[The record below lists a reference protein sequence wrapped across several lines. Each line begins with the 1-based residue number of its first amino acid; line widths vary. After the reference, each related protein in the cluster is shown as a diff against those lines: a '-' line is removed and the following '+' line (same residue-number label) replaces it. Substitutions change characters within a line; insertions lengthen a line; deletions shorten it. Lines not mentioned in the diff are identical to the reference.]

1 MFRKAILI
9 IHGFG
14 GGVYDEE
21 YLSTELEFINGYD
34 VFTFTLPGHD
44 TMPGKYTRADWIRC
58 SSQHLENLINH
69 GYKTIYVIGHS
80 MGGVI
85 ATYLASKYK
94 EVKKLVLA
102 APAFHYLKFK
112 DNKPDIIKSLKFSP
126 EVIKEYKA
134 DVILNRM
141 FLLPKHALR
150 EFMNLI
156 SENYDTPKS
165 VKVPTLIIIGSKD
178 NIVPFSS
185 AKYVYENLLSKK
197 KELLLVKGINHDI
210 FRSERKEEVT
220 SEIIE
225 FLSKGVNTEVKR
237 EI

>member
-1 MFRKAILI
+1 MRKAILI
-9 IHGFG
+9 VHGFG

-21 YLSTELEFINGYD
+21 YLFFELQFVKGYD
-34 VFTFTLPGHD
+34 VFNYTLPGHD
-44 TMPGKYTRADWIRC
+44 TIPGEYTREDWLKC
-58 SSQHLENLINH
+58 SCEHLENLINH
-69 GYKTIYVIGHS
+69 GYKSIYVIGHS

-85 ATYLASKYK
+85 ATYLASKYE

-112 DNKPDIIKSLKFSP
+112 DNKPDIVKSLKFSP

-141 FLLPKHALR
+141 FLLPRHALK
-150 EFMNLI
+150 EFVYLI
-156 SENYDTPKS
+156 SENYDIPKS
-165 VKVPTLIIIGSKD
+165 VKIPTLIIIGSRD

-185 AKYVYENLLSKK
+185 AKYVYENLLSKD
-197 KELLLVKGINHDI
+197 KELLLVKRINHDI
-210 FRSERKEEVT
+210 FRSKRKEEVT
-220 SEIIE
+220 NEIID
-225 FLSKGVNTEVKR
+225 FLDNGVKGEIKR

>member
-1 MFRKAILI
+1 MRKAILI
-9 IHGFG
+9 VHGFG

-21 YLSTELEFINGYD
+21 YLATELEFIKDYD
-34 VFTFTLPGHD
+34 VFSFTLPGHD
-44 TMPGKYTRADWIRC
+44 TMPGKYTREDWINC
-58 SSQHLENLINH
+58 SCEHLENLINH

-112 DNKPDIIKSLKFSP
+112 DNKPDIINSIKFSP

-134 DVILNRM
+134 DVILNRI
-141 FLLPKHALR
+141 FLLPKNAIK
-150 EFMNLI
+150 EFMHLI
-156 SENYDTPKS
+156 SEYYDSPRNVS
-165 VKVPTLIIIGSKD
+165 IPTLIIIGSKD

-185 AKYVYENLLSKK
+185 ARYVNESLLSKD

-210 FRSERKEEVT
+210 FRSKRKDEVT
-220 SEIIE
+220 LEIID
-225 FLSKGVNTEVKR
+225 FLKNGVKGEVKK